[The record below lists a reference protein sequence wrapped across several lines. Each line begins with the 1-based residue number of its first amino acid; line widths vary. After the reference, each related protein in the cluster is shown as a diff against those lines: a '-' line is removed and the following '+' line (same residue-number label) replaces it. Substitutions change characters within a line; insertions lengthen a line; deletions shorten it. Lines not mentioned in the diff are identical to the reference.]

1 MENKRGSRMDYLPF
15 STLLWAGVLSSI
27 AGLLTFLIVHHFT
40 IRPIWFIAPPGL
52 LFAVGGGVAVAW
64 AFETMQSRLGINPL
78 IASVVFAVLLT
89 LTQVPG
95 FLIGSTREPII
106 DTVTANILPGRGWE
120 AAGRFFLDL
129 FVTAAITGALIGWL
143 LAGNAAS
150 AARMALAAV
159 AFSVGPGHNIPFF
172 AGTESAGKMWAI
184 MGLVIFVSALVFAAT
199 IYVVRRT

>member
-1 MENKRGSRMDYLPF
+1 MDAFPF
-15 STLLWAGVLSSI
+15 STLLWAGGISGV

-52 LFAVGGGVAVAW
+52 LFAIAGGAAVAW
-64 AFETMQSRLGINPL
+64 AFEALEPRLGSNIL
-78 IASVVFAVLLT
+78 ITSLTFATLLT

-106 DTVTANILPGRGWE
+106 DLTTANILPGSGWD

-129 FVTAAITGALIGWL
+129 FLTAAISGALIGWG
-143 LAGNAAS
+143 LAGS
-150 AARMALAAV
+150 AAAAGRMALAAV

-172 AGTESAGKMWAI
+172 AGTSGAGKMWAI
-184 MGLVIFVSALVFAAT
+184 MLTVILVSAVAFGIALWWF
-199 IYVVRRT
+199 RRI